1 VGGVICYSLMAQRAH
16 KANLLAAI
24 RGGILNKKES
34 VSCANFRGD
43 APLLAH
49 LRQAGLIYGYQPS
62 GPGRLV
68 IFLKLGEVASLRREQ
83 WKSVPKLSA
92 RQYSVRLLKG
102 WQRLSR
108 RRET

>member
-1 VGGVICYSLMAQRAH
+1 MAQRAH

-43 APLLAH
+43 ATLLAH
-49 LRQAGLIYGYQPS
+49 LRQAGLIYGHKPS
-62 GPGRLV
+62 GVGRLV
-68 IFLKLGEVASLRREQ
+68 VFLKLGAEASLRREH
-83 WKSVPKLSA
+83 WLTVPKLSE
-92 RQYSVRLLKG
+92 RHYSLRLLER
-102 WQRLSR
+102 WQQVSR

>member
-1 VGGVICYSLMAQRAH
+1 MKGVICYVLMAQRAH

-43 APLLAH
+43 AVLLAY

-62 GPGRLV
+62 TPGRLS
-68 IFLKLGEVASLRREQ
+68 IFLKLGAAASLRRE
-83 WKSVPKLSA
+83 
-92 RQYSVRLLKG
+92 R
-102 WQRLSR
+102 
-108 RRET
+108 